1 MKISAE
7 SKRTRFKRALR
18 KQTGLAFYLS
28 AAITAA
34 YISYTPSN
42 DVVSDRNS
50 ANNQVVQKQGDETHV
65 DFSDHKNANSLA
77 TIKTESARNSPET
90 EAQSIRFELSKFNDF
105 NSANTFS
112 I

>member
-1 MKISAE
+1 MKTSAE

-34 YISYTPSN
+34 YISYTPN
-42 DVVSDRNS
+42 DNTVSDVSNAS
-50 ANNQVVQKQGDETHV
+50 SQVVQRHANET
-65 DFSDHKNANSLA
+65 DAYFSDHKNANSLA
-77 TIKTESARNSPET
+77 TIKTESAQKQPENK
-90 EAQSIRFELSKFNDF
+90 AQRTTFELSNFNDF
-105 NSANTFS
+105 KSANTFS